1 MCQHFSLSCLAI
13 VTSFAINGDD
23 GEWQEALSRGTVPS
37 TISIKSATKSG
48 NAEYQKKTKREA
60 DLALLKGQL
69 ADKQADAAEQHK
81 QAKHR
86 DGDSAGSAH
95 KSATKQA
102 KHEKKQRAHADE
114 NE

>member
-1 MCQHFSLSCLAI
+1 MVFKLVVRSS
-13 VTSFAINGDD
+13 SFAINGDD
-23 GEWQEALSRGTVPS
+23 SEWQEALSRGTVPS
-37 TISIKSATKSG
+37 TISIKSASKSG

-95 KSATKQA
+95 KSATKH

-114 NE
+114 EE